1 MRLFGPMIVLM
12 LVEIALFITL
22 GGAIGL
28 LASLAVI
35 LGSGVLG
42 AAILRRSG
50 ARMAVD
56 VRAAMA
62 GAAVRG
68 MAGDHGLRMLAGLL
82 LILPGFLGDM
92 LGAMLLIGPLR
103 RWIAAKAAARMRPVA
118 TGFGVQN
125 GPDVV
130 IDAEF
135 IELDPNEA
143 PPRGASGRPSGWTQH

>member
-35 LGSGVLG
+35 LGTAVLG
-42 AAILRRSG
+42 GALLRRTG
-50 ARMAVD
+50 ASMAMD
-56 VRAAMA
+56 MRAAMA
-62 GAAVRG
+62 GAPMPG
-68 MAGDHGLRMLAGLL
+68 MAGDHGLRMLAAVL

-92 LGAMLLIGPLR
+92 LGGLLLIGPLR
-103 RWIAAKAAARMRPVA
+103 RWIVGKLAARMRPA
-118 TGFGVQN
+118 PGFGVKS
-125 GPDVV
+125 GRDLV

-135 IELDPNEA
+135 IELPPEEM
-143 PPRGASGRPSGWTQH
+143 PPRGPSGWTRH